1 MARRFGPRPKDLSE
15 LRTQRITVW
24 MTAAE
29 MAALDSRRGSLSR
42 SERLRL
48 AEAGVKPM
56 PLPPIVPAINRD
68 VWSELAQGP
77 MSNLHQLVK
86 RINELERFTPGEG
99 LRELSYQLSEVI
111 DIAHGFRDG
120 LLGAHSSGMR
130 MVA

>member
-1 MARRFGPRPKDLSE
+1 MARRFGPRPKDLTE
-15 LRTQRITVW
+15 LRTQRTTVW
-24 MTAAE
+24 LTAGE

-48 AEAGVKPM
+48 AEAGAKPT

-68 VWSELAQGP
+68 IWSELAQGP

-86 RINELERFTPGEG
+86 HINELERLAPGEG
-99 LRELSYQLSEVI
+99 LRELSHRLNEVI

-120 LLGAHSSGMR
+120 LLGAHSGIKR
-130 MVA
+130 VAA